1 MKKIKML
8 FLAAVM
14 LLNLTGCYD
23 VKEISYTVAA
33 VAIGIDKGENMKYS
47 VSFHIEKADDSGGGE
62 EEEQDSG
69 KSGGKKKSSDIIT
82 IEAPTVSSAYERAND
97 LTSVNISI
105 ENLKMIIL
113 SEDICRDGIFDVI
126 SELMCDMNL
135 KSNAYVATVE
145 GKAKDILEEIDPEE
159 EEYLSVFYQ
168 RILFKRYDVKTNYF
182 CIEEVYFNMLSHPG
196 QDIMLPKANY
206 RGKEASEEEKSKE
219 SSLNIGY
226 IPKQEKHT
234 MEFSGGMA
242 FRDGRLSFYLDENDM
257 TAAALMYGDFK
268 SRKISL
274 EYPKDSG
281 KYVVIELKQ
290 QKEPEKSIKVEDGV
304 IKESI
309 KLSLSGTYQFVDEN
323 VTFGEFNL
331 KFGEYLK
338 EEINKMCSDFIK
350 KSVFV
355 YDTDI
360 ISTGKILRTQFKTNS
375 EFNEFNYRDKMKN
388 GIYKVSTELDMRSG
402 GRFIFR

>member
-1 MKKIKML
+1 MKKINVLFLLSVML
-8 FLAAVM
+8 F
-14 LLNLTGCYD
+14 NLTGCYD

-33 VAIGIDKGENMKYS
+33 VAIGIDKGENMKYG
-47 VSFHIEKADDSGGGE
+47 VSFHIEKADDSGGGDE
-62 EEEQDSG
+62 DSDS
-69 KSGGKKKSSDIIT
+69 KSNDKKKSSDIIT

-113 SEDICRDGIFDVI
+113 SEDICKDGIFDVI
-126 SELMCDMNL
+126 SELMCDINL
-135 KSNAYVATVE
+135 KNNAYVATVE
-145 GKAKDILEEIDPEE
+145 GKAKDILEEMDPEE

-168 RILFKRYDVKTNYF
+168 RILFKRYDTKTNYF
-182 CIEEVYFNMLSHPG
+182 CLEEVYFNLLSHPG

-242 FRDGRLSFYLDENDM
+242 FRDGKLAFYLDENDM
-257 TAAALMYGDFK
+257 TAAALIYGDFK

-274 EYPKDSG
+274 EYPPGSG
-281 KYVVIELKQ
+281 KYVVIDLKQ
-290 QKEPEKSIKVEDGV
+290 QKKPKKSIKIEDGV

-309 KLSLSGTYQFVDEN
+309 NLSLSGAYQFVDEN

-331 KFGEYLK
+331 KFSDYLK
-338 EEINKMCSDFIK
+338 EEINKMCTDFIR
-350 KSVFV
+350 KSVFQ
-355 YDTDI
+355 YNTDI

-375 EFNEFNYRDKMKN
+375 EFNDFNYRDKMKN
-388 GIYKVSTELDMRSG
+388 GVYQVTAELEMRSG
-402 GRFIFR
+402 GRFIFK